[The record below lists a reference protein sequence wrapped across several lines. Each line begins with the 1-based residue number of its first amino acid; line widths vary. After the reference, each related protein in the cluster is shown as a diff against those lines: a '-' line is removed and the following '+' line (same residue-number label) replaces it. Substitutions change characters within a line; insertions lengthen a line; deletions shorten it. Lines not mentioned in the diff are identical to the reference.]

1 MKKQIHAPALKIRQ
15 AAKRDVPAILSLI
28 RGIAEYE
35 KLTHQVR
42 TTPAQLRKHGFGP
55 RAYFHTLICSR
66 GPKIVGFAMY
76 FFTYSSFLAR
86 PTLYI
91 EDIFVV
97 PEERRKGAG
106 KALLARL
113 AKIAVKRDCGR
124 MEWAVLDWTRPAI
137 RFSEQIGA
145 RLMKEWILTRLET
158 PQIRNLAKRGVA

>member
-1 MKKQIHAPALKIRQ
+1 MKKHIHTTPLKIRK
-15 AAKRDVPAILSLI
+15 ATKRDIPSILALI

-35 KLTHQVR
+35 KLSHQVQ

-55 RAYFHTLICSR
+55 RAYFHSLICSR
-66 GPKIVGFAMY
+66 GKKTVGFAMY

-106 KALLARL
+106 KALLIEL

-124 MEWAVLDWTRPAI
+124 MEWAVLDWNRPAI
-137 RFSEQIGA
+137 QFYEQIGA
-145 RLMKEWILTRLET
+145 RLMKEWILTRLEA
-158 PQIRNLAKRGVA
+158 PQIRNLAKRGV